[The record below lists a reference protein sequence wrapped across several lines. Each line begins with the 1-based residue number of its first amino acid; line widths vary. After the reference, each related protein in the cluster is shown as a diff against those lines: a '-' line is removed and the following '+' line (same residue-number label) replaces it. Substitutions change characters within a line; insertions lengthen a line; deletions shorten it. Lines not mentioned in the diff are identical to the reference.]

1 MTITIERLRAVA
13 EARLQLIAEEFGP
26 ESPILRQCER
36 LWLLA
41 EGQAVLSVLHE
52 DHVNAEVILSHAVQ
66 VLEHAPAVARRA
78 ELSGPE
84 LAALMRQAV

>member
-1 MTITIERLRAVA
+1 MTITIERLRSTA
-13 EARLQLIAEEFGP
+13 EARLELIAEEFGP
-26 ESPILRQCER
+26 ESPLLRQCQR
-36 LWLLA
+36 VWLMA

-52 DHVNAEVILSHAVQ
+52 DHINAEVILSHAVQ

-78 ELSGPE
+78 ELTGPE